1 MRRVIVSLVVVTLV
15 AFGLL
20 GATRSPHYVFGQSA
34 SPSPGDQVPEGV
46 SFQFIAYGQLP
57 PDMQAPEG
65 FSMFR
70 LALDPGASFPADK
83 NDPTTALG
91 YVEKGTLTL
100 MLEMD
105 ITVLHAGTG
114 NQEPTAQDF
123 EMMPANQRF
132 TMTVGDSA
140 IFPANTAGTVTNDG
154 AEQAIL
160 LIAQLEPPGYS
171 EGEMAT
177 PGAGMGTPS
186 S

>member
-1 MRRVIVSLVVVTLV
+1 MRRVIASLVVVTVL

-20 GATRSPHYVFGQSA
+20 GAARSPHNALGQNA
-34 SPSPGDQVPEGV
+34 TPSPEEQVPEGV
-46 SFQFIAYGQLP
+46 SFQFIAYGTLP

-100 MLEMD
+100 MLDTD
-105 ITVLHAGTG
+105 ITVLHAGAG

-123 EMMPANQRF
+123 EMMPANQQF

-154 AEQAIL
+154 TEQAVL
-160 LIAQLEPPGYS
+160 LVAQLEPPGYS

-177 PGAGMGTPS
+177 PGSGMATPGS
-186 S
+186 